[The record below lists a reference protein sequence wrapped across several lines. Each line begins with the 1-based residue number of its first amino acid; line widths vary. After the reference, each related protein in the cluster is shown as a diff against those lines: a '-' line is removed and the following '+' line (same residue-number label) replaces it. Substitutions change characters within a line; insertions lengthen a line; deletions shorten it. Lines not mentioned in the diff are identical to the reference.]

1 MALNQPHDPL
11 ERATQAL
18 RDTREPGWIELS
30 AAVMSRV
37 KAVVTPAARILTTP
51 GSGNQGQERQGNDD
65 GSRTWISA
73 RVLTATLRRT
83 LRSQHYAPS
92 AIHLDLDDDRLTA
105 VNIDLVCAY
114 DTDLQANGHE
124 VRSRTRQVLNEL
136 LGPHQA
142 SSNSIEITVA
152 DVVLGNPNLV

>member
-11 ERATQAL
+11 ERATRAL
-18 RDTREPGWIELS
+18 RDAREPGWIELS

-37 KAVVTPAARILTTP
+37 KAVVTPAARILTSP
-51 GSGNQGQERQGNDD
+51 GDAEQDGPRNDD
-65 GSRTWISA
+65 GSRTWVSA
-73 RVLTATLRRT
+73 RVLTAALRRT

-92 AIHLDLDDDRLTA
+92 AIRLELDDDRLTA

-142 SSNSIEITVA
+142 GSIEITVA